1 MLKSLRS
8 RLILSHILP
17 SLIILPLTGILLTYA
32 VETRLLLPAMT
43 RELQGDA
50 RLWSE
55 IVRNQPDV
63 WRDPE
68 AAQSVLDQAAGSLSA
83 RTMLL
88 DENGRILAST
98 DPGDAVRVGSIP
110 AAVGDRPAEEFDQPS
125 TFTYYN
131 ARLEGDVIDVILP
144 ITNLKQTTIGLV
156 RVTYHY
162 DTVYDQLFQ
171 FRFLLGAIM
180 LVALLATAGLGYI
193 LASDISSPIQ
203 YVAQA
208 IYDLAWGDRHE
219 PLPLTGPE
227 EIKLQ
232 VKAVNFLVAR
242 LNSVEAGRR
251 QLLANLVHELGRPLG
266 SLRSGLQALAR
277 GANEDPALMDDLLTG
292 MNHQAARL
300 EVVLEDLAHLHDQ
313 VLGTL
318 ELDRRPL
325 ILSQWLPQVAR
336 PWIEVAR
343 EKKQRVTLDIP
354 ADLPPVT
361 ADATRLA
368 QAVGNLISNAIKYAP
383 AKGEITISA
392 GVLDREAWIG
402 VADNGPGIPLDQQRA
417 IFEPFFRGH
426 QDNRIK
432 QGMGLGLTIAR
443 DLVVAHGG
451 HLELDSTPGE
461 GSRFTIWI
469 PLELPDLETISQPA
483 T

>member
-1 MLKSLRS
+1 
-8 RLILSHILP
+8 
-17 SLIILPLTGILLTYA
+17 
-32 VETRLLLPAMT
+32 
-43 RELQGDA
+43 
-50 RLWSE
+50 
-55 IVRNQPDV
+55 
-63 WRDPE
+63 
-68 AAQSVLDQAAGSLSA
+68 
-83 RTMLL
+83 
-88 DENGRILAST
+88 
-98 DPGDAVRVGSIP
+98 
-110 AAVGDRPAEEFDQPS
+110 
-125 TFTYYN
+125 
-131 ARLEGDVIDVILP
+131 
-144 ITNLKQTTIGLV
+144 
-156 RVTYHY
+156 
-162 DTVYDQLFQ
+162 
-171 FRFLLGAIM
+171 
-180 LVALLATAGLGYI
+180 
-193 LASDISSPIQ
+193 
-203 YVAQA
+203 
-208 IYDLAWGDRHE
+208 
-219 PLPLTGPE
+219 
-227 EIKLQ
+227 
-232 VKAVNFLVAR
+232 
-242 LNSVEAGRR
+242 VEAGRR